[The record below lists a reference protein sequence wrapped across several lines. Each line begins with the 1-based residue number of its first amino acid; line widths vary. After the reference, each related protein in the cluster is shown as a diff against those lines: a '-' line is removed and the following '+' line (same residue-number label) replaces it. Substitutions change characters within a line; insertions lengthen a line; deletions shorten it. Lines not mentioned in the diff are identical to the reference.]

1 MCLFKKWKQR
11 REERLAEKKQQ
22 DQIKSVDASSNQRLN
37 REHVN
42 VKTPDLETKKT
53 KEETKTHQDEISQAP
68 SQPTQKAIKYH
79 VSQNKDDKNPQFK
92 KWRVRKEG
100 STKTIK
106 YFDTQ
111 KEAIDYAQELADKAG
126 SSMVIHKVDGS
137 IRKQDYSKK

>member
-11 REERLAEKKQQ
+11 REQLRIEKQQ
-22 DQIKSVDASSNQRLN
+22 QEHVENVDSSSNQRLN
-37 REHVN
+37 EDQKSIEPSH
-42 VKTPDLETKKT
+42 LETKAQKNST
-53 KEETKTHQDEISQAP
+53 SQAP
-68 SQPTQKAIKYH
+68 TKPTEKAYKYH
-79 VSQNKDDKNPQFK
+79 VSQNKDDKSPQFK

-100 STKTIK
+100 STKTIQ

>member
-11 REERLAEKKQQ
+11 REQLRIEKQQ
-22 DQIKSVDASSNQRLN
+22 QEHIENVDSSSNQRLN
-37 REHVN
+37 EDQKNIEPSH
-42 VKTPDLETKKT
+42 LETKTQKDST
-53 KEETKTHQDEISQAP
+53 SQAP
-68 SQPTQKAIKYH
+68 AKSTEKAYKYH
-79 VSQNKDDKNPQFK
+79 VSQNKDDKSPQFK